1 VAQFNNVVAPLLAR
15 IEASCEAARAEAPQA
30 LGFARAVAMILP
42 DAAILSSTVAD
53 TVGRSL
59 GRCP

>member
-1 VAQFNNVVAPLLAR
+1 VDRFNNVIAPLLAQ
-15 IEASCEAARAEAPQA
+15 IEASCEAAREEAPQA

-42 DAAILSSTVAD
+42 DAAILSSTVVDSVA
-53 TVGRSL
+53 RSL